1 MLLPVF
7 EILSGIGE
15 FLFQRLQNSSNIKC
29 KVAVH
34 DDLAMKLRIRPMMI
48 GIGEYWPI
56 SKAII

>member
-1 MLLPVF
+1 LPVF

-34 DDLAMKLRIRPMMI
+34 DDLAMKLRIRSTMI

-56 SKAII
+56 SKEII